1 MEWLDLANL
10 PKSGQT
16 QLWDGRTGEKF
27 DREVTVGTIYML
39 KLHHLVEDKIHARS
53 TGPYSLVTQQPLGG
67 KAQLGGQR
75 FGEMEVWA
83 LEAYGA
89 LIQENDNEKK
99 LSGSE
104 LNTTN
109 NRMELTAVIKAL
121 EHYDEAR
128 EIEVFTDSKYVM
140 QGITEWIKNWKNNH
154 WKTSQKKD
162 VKNKDLWVLLDTVSA
177 KHDIKWSWVKG
188 HAGDY
193 GNEIADKLA
202 TQAIL
207 ES

>member
-1 MEWLDLANL
+1 MKIKIYTDGAC
-10 PKSGQT
+10 SGNP
-16 QLWDGRTGEKF
+16 GK
-27 DREVTVGTIYML
+27 
-39 KLHHLVEDKIHARS
+39 
-53 TGPYSLVTQQPLGG
+53 GG
-67 KAQLGGQR
+67 WG
-75 FGEMEVWA
+75 V
-83 LEAYGA
+83 

-104 LNTTN
+104 LSTTN

>member
-1 MEWLDLANL
+1 MKIKIYTDGAC
-10 PKSGQT
+10 SGNP
-16 QLWDGRTGEKF
+16 GK
-27 DREVTVGTIYML
+27 
-39 KLHHLVEDKIHARS
+39 
-53 TGPYSLVTQQPLGG
+53 GG
-67 KAQLGGQR
+67 WG
-75 FGEMEVWA
+75 V
-83 LEAYGA
+83 

-109 NRMELTAVIKAL
+109 NRMELTAVIRAL
-121 EHYDEAR
+121 EHYDEAK
-128 EIEVFTDSKYVM
+128 ELEVFTDSKYVM
-140 QGITEWIKNWKNNH
+140 QGITEWIKNWKTNH

-177 KHDIKWSWVKG
+177 KHDVKWSWVKG

>member
-1 MEWLDLANL
+1 MKIKIYTDGAC
-10 PKSGQT
+10 SGNP
-16 QLWDGRTGEKF
+16 GK
-27 DREVTVGTIYML
+27 
-39 KLHHLVEDKIHARS
+39 
-53 TGPYSLVTQQPLGG
+53 GG
-67 KAQLGGQR
+67 
-75 FGEMEVWA
+75 W
-83 LEAYGA
+83 GA
-89 LIQENDNEKK
+89 LIQENDDEKK

-121 EHYDEAR
+121 EHYDEAK

-140 QGITEWIKNWKNNH
+140 QGITEWIKNWKTNH

-162 VKNKDLWVLLDTVSA
+162 VKNKDLWVLLDSVSA

>member
-1 MEWLDLANL
+1 MKIKIYTDGAC
-10 PKSGQT
+10 SGNP
-16 QLWDGRTGEKF
+16 GK
-27 DREVTVGTIYML
+27 
-39 KLHHLVEDKIHARS
+39 
-53 TGPYSLVTQQPLGG
+53 GG
-67 KAQLGGQR
+67 
-75 FGEMEVWA
+75 W
-83 LEAYGA
+83 GA

-109 NRMELTAVIKAL
+109 NRMELTAVIKEL

-162 VKNKDLWVLLDTVSA
+162 VKNKDLWILLDTVSA

>member
-1 MEWLDLANL
+1 MKIKIYTDGAC
-10 PKSGQT
+10 SGNP
-16 QLWDGRTGEKF
+16 GK
-27 DREVTVGTIYML
+27 
-39 KLHHLVEDKIHARS
+39 
-53 TGPYSLVTQQPLGG
+53 GG
-67 KAQLGGQR
+67 
-75 FGEMEVWA
+75 W
-83 LEAYGA
+83 GA

-109 NRMELTAVIKAL
+109 NRMELTAVIRAL
-121 EHYDEAR
+121 EHYDEAK

-140 QGITEWIKNWKNNH
+140 QGITEWIKNWKTNH

-162 VKNKDLWVLLDTVSA
+162 VKNKDLWVLLDSVSS

>member
-1 MEWLDLANL
+1 MKIKIYTDGAC
-10 PKSGQT
+10 SGNP
-16 QLWDGRTGEKF
+16 GK
-27 DREVTVGTIYML
+27 
-39 KLHHLVEDKIHARS
+39 
-53 TGPYSLVTQQPLGG
+53 GG
-67 KAQLGGQR
+67 
-75 FGEMEVWA
+75 W
-83 LEAYGA
+83 GA

-109 NRMELTAVIKAL
+109 NRMELTAVIRAL
-121 EHYDEAR
+121 EHYDEAK

-177 KHDIKWSWVKG
+177 KHDVKWSWVKG

>member
-1 MEWLDLANL
+1 MKIKIYTDGAC
-10 PKSGQT
+10 SGNP
-16 QLWDGRTGEKF
+16 GK
-27 DREVTVGTIYML
+27 
-39 KLHHLVEDKIHARS
+39 
-53 TGPYSLVTQQPLGG
+53 GG
-67 KAQLGGQR
+67 
-75 FGEMEVWA
+75 W
-83 LEAYGA
+83 GA

-121 EHYDEAR
+121 EHYDESR

>member
-1 MEWLDLANL
+1 MKIKIYTDGAC
-10 PKSGQT
+10 SGNP
-16 QLWDGRTGEKF
+16 GK
-27 DREVTVGTIYML
+27 
-39 KLHHLVEDKIHARS
+39 
-53 TGPYSLVTQQPLGG
+53 GG
-67 KAQLGGQR
+67 
-75 FGEMEVWA
+75 W
-83 LEAYGA
+83 GA

-162 VKNKDLWVLLDTVSA
+162 VKNKDLWVLLDIVSA

-207 ES
+207 GS

>member
-1 MEWLDLANL
+1 MKIKIYTDGAC
-10 PKSGQT
+10 SGNP
-16 QLWDGRTGEKF
+16 GK
-27 DREVTVGTIYML
+27 
-39 KLHHLVEDKIHARS
+39 
-53 TGPYSLVTQQPLGG
+53 GG
-67 KAQLGGQR
+67 
-75 FGEMEVWA
+75 W
-83 LEAYGA
+83 GA

>member
-1 MEWLDLANL
+1 MKIRIYTDGAC
-10 PKSGQT
+10 SGNP
-16 QLWDGRTGEKF
+16 GK
-27 DREVTVGTIYML
+27 
-39 KLHHLVEDKIHARS
+39 
-53 TGPYSLVTQQPLGG
+53 GG
-67 KAQLGGQR
+67 
-75 FGEMEVWA
+75 W
-83 LEAYGA
+83 GA
-89 LIQENDNEKK
+89 LIQENDDEKK

-109 NRMELTAVIKAL
+109 NRMELTAVIRAL
-121 EHYDEAR
+121 EYYNEAK
-128 EIEVFTDSKYVM
+128 EIEIFTDSKYVM
-140 QGITEWIKNWKNNH
+140 QGITEWIKNWKSNH

>member
-1 MEWLDLANL
+1 MKIKIYTDGAC
-10 PKSGQT
+10 SGNP
-16 QLWDGRTGEKF
+16 GK
-27 DREVTVGTIYML
+27 
-39 KLHHLVEDKIHARS
+39 
-53 TGPYSLVTQQPLGG
+53 GG
-67 KAQLGGQR
+67 
-75 FGEMEVWA
+75 W
-83 LEAYGA
+83 GA

-177 KHDIKWSWVKG
+177 KHDVKWSWVKG

-202 TQAIL
+202 IQAIL

>member
-1 MEWLDLANL
+1 MKIKIYTDGAC
-10 PKSGQT
+10 SGNP
-16 QLWDGRTGEKF
+16 GK
-27 DREVTVGTIYML
+27 
-39 KLHHLVEDKIHARS
+39 
-53 TGPYSLVTQQPLGG
+53 GG
-67 KAQLGGQR
+67 
-75 FGEMEVWA
+75 W
-83 LEAYGA
+83 GA

-121 EHYDEAR
+121 EHYNEAK
-128 EIEVFTDSKYVM
+128 EIEIFTDSKYVM
-140 QGITEWIKNWKNNH
+140 QGITEWIKNWKTNH

-162 VKNKDLWVLLDTVSA
+162 VKNKDLWVLLDSVSA

>member
-1 MEWLDLANL
+1 MKIKIYTDGAC
-10 PKSGQT
+10 SGNP
-16 QLWDGRTGEKF
+16 GK
-27 DREVTVGTIYML
+27 
-39 KLHHLVEDKIHARS
+39 
-53 TGPYSLVTQQPLGG
+53 GG
-67 KAQLGGQR
+67 
-75 FGEMEVWA
+75 W
-83 LEAYGA
+83 GA

-99 LSGSE
+99 LSGSD

-109 NRMELTAVIKAL
+109 NRMELTAVIRAL
-121 EHYDEAR
+121 EHYDEAK

-140 QGITEWIKNWKNNH
+140 QGITEWIKNWKTNH

-162 VKNKDLWVLLDTVSA
+162 VKNKDLWVLLDSVSA

-193 GNEIADKLA
+193 GNEIADRLA

>member
-1 MEWLDLANL
+1 MKIKIYTDGAC
-10 PKSGQT
+10 SGNP
-16 QLWDGRTGEKF
+16 GK
-27 DREVTVGTIYML
+27 
-39 KLHHLVEDKIHARS
+39 
-53 TGPYSLVTQQPLGG
+53 GG
-67 KAQLGGQR
+67 WG
-75 FGEMEVWA
+75 V
-83 LEAYGA
+83 

-162 VKNKDLWVLLDTVSA
+162 VKNKDLWVLLDNVSE
-177 KHDIKWSWVKG
+177 KHDIRWSWVKG

>member
-1 MEWLDLANL
+1 MKIKIYTDGAC
-10 PKSGQT
+10 SGNP
-16 QLWDGRTGEKF
+16 GK
-27 DREVTVGTIYML
+27 
-39 KLHHLVEDKIHARS
+39 
-53 TGPYSLVTQQPLGG
+53 GG
-67 KAQLGGQR
+67 
-75 FGEMEVWA
+75 W
-83 LEAYGA
+83 GA

-109 NRMELTAVIKAL
+109 NRMELTAVIRAL
-121 EHYDEAR
+121 EHYDEAK

-140 QGITEWIKNWKNNH
+140 QGITEWIKNWKTNH

-207 ES
+207 LS

>member
-1 MEWLDLANL
+1 MKIKIYTDGAC
-10 PKSGQT
+10 SGNP
-16 QLWDGRTGEKF
+16 GK
-27 DREVTVGTIYML
+27 
-39 KLHHLVEDKIHARS
+39 
-53 TGPYSLVTQQPLGG
+53 GG
-67 KAQLGGQR
+67 
-75 FGEMEVWA
+75 W
-83 LEAYGA
+83 GA

-121 EHYDEAR
+121 EYYDEAK

-140 QGITEWIKNWKNNH
+140 QGITEWIKNWKTNH

-162 VKNKDLWVLLDTVSA
+162 VKNKDLWVLLDSVSA

>member
-1 MEWLDLANL
+1 MKIKIYTDGAC
-10 PKSGQT
+10 SGNP
-16 QLWDGRTGEKF
+16 GK
-27 DREVTVGTIYML
+27 
-39 KLHHLVEDKIHARS
+39 
-53 TGPYSLVTQQPLGG
+53 GG
-67 KAQLGGQR
+67 
-75 FGEMEVWA
+75 W
-83 LEAYGA
+83 GA

-109 NRMELTAVIKAL
+109 NRMELTAIIKAL
-121 EHYDEAR
+121 EYYDEAK

-140 QGITEWIKNWKNNH
+140 QGITEWIKNWKTNH

-162 VKNKDLWVLLDTVSA
+162 VKNKDLWVLLDSVSA

>member
-1 MEWLDLANL
+1 MKIKIYTDGAC
-10 PKSGQT
+10 SGNP
-16 QLWDGRTGEKF
+16 GK
-27 DREVTVGTIYML
+27 
-39 KLHHLVEDKIHARS
+39 
-53 TGPYSLVTQQPLGG
+53 GG
-67 KAQLGGQR
+67 
-75 FGEMEVWA
+75 W
-83 LEAYGA
+83 GA

-121 EHYDEAR
+121 EHYDETR

-162 VKNKDLWVLLDTVSA
+162 VRNKDLWVLLDTVSA